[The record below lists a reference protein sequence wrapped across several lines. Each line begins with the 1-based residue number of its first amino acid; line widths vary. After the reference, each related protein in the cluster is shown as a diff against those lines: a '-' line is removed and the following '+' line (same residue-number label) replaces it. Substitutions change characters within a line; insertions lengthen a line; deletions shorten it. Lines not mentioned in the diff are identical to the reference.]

1 MDAFP
6 GSAGPLEFEP
16 MELPNWGVGEGE
28 LQICLHRETNQFRLT
43 LVDDESQAANES
55 EIDSEVRKILARGT
69 MQRKRLSGPIQFVAK
84 LLEFWRLDETDVVAL
99 LGFGPAEKTHVA
111 DVFDGLDDFRGRDVK
126 DRIAHLFRIRETL
139 DSLFRNLDVENQW
152 LREPH
157 SSLDGKSPLSL
168 LLGGSMED
176 ILLTRDYVDAA
187 AGR

>member
-1 MDAFP
+1 MQAL
-6 GSAGPLEFEP
+6 S
-16 MELPNWGVGEGE
+16 GETGHTSFDLASVRFCAE
-28 LQICLHRETNQFRLT
+28 KEGKLQISFA
-43 LVDDESQAANES
+43 DDEHGISLLEASERSANEDRFFQEPS
-55 EIDSEVRKILARGT
+55 VLEMLARMT
-69 MQRKRLSGPIQFVAK
+69 APRERLSGPVQFVLK
-84 LLEFWRLDETDVVAL
+84 LLDFWQLRRNDAISL
-99 LGFGPAEKTHVA
+99 LGFDQSDAVHVA
-111 DVFDGLDDFRGRDVK
+111 DVFDGLDHFRGRDVN